1 MSVLARI
8 SVFLF
13 PVSLVMWYPDL
24 PAIAQGKVESIQGL
38 IAQSPARVTVN
49 RPVLKS
55 GSKGEEVSELQ
66 AALQLL
72 GYYKGEIDGVY
83 SRNTAIAVSRFQ
95 QAAGLNPDGV
105 VNQETWEK
113 LFPGTLPSTNT
124 SPLANSSNSGSR
136 VAAAEKQSST
146 EEPATDTT
154 DSNNTTNTE
163 VPTVDLPILKL
174 GMRSPEVFWLQKRL
188 QTIGFFQGSI
198 TGIFGKDTQA
208 AVIAAQEKYGLKPD
222 GIVGAATWKAILP

>member
-24 PAIAQGKVESIQGL
+24 PAIAQGKVESIQRL
-38 IAQSPARVTVN
+38 IAQSPARVNVN

-72 GYYKGEIDGVY
+72 GYYKGEIDGVF
-83 SRNTAIAVSRFQ
+83 SQNTAIAVSQFQ

-113 LFPGTLPSTNT
+113 LFPGTPPTTNT
-124 SPLANSSNSGSR
+124 SPLANSSNSEVR
-136 VAAAEKQSST
+136 IAAAEKQSTT
-146 EEPATDTT
+146 EEPAT

-174 GMRSPEVFWLQKRL
+174 GMRTPEVFWLQKRL

-208 AVIAAQEKYGLKPD
+208 AVISAQKKYGLKPD